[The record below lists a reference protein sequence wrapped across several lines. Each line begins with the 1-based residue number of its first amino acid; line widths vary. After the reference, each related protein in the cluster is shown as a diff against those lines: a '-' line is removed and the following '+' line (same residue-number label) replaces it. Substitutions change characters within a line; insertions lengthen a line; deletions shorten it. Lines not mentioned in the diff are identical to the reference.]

1 MTNQEAKPI
10 VQESLNKLKES
21 IKREVTYNKELADD
35 KLTLETLEK
44 MKTDGT
50 SLPEGCPYNS
60 YDEWIQQIAKEIKSG
75 ESSLGRIGVEKA
87 EIVAF
92 EYFITNAN

>member
-35 KLTLETLEK
+35 KLALETLEK
-44 MKTDGT
+44 MKSEGT
-50 SLPEGCPYNS
+50 ALPEGCPYNS

-75 ESSLGRIGVEKA
+75 ETSLGRIGVEKA

-92 EYFITNAN
+92 EYFVANAN